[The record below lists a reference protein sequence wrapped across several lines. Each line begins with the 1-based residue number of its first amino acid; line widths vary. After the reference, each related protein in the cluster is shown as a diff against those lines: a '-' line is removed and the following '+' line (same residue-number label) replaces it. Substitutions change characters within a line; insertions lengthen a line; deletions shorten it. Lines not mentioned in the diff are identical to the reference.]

1 MRDMVWTEVLGYIAS
16 AFVAGSL
23 LMVSFVKLRV
33 INLIGSA
40 TFVVYA
46 VLINSIP
53 LLLTNAFISCVNVY
67 HLARIFRAD
76 VSGFSY
82 VSIDSSRREQLQDF
96 LAAYR
101 EDVLRFY
108 PEFALGLAESAFEL
122 GGRIYLAI
130 RNLRAVGFACSMPLD
145 ALKKV
150 EDPDLSNLVDYVNSE
165 LYPER
170 TVYVPVDYIT
180 KKYRDLGLVYKLHD
194 RLLEDLGGNAH
205 FVVSIVE
212 AEARRTRRF
221 LEQSGHVR
229 ARESGAYLLY
239 VKTLR

>member
-1 MRDMVWTEVLGYIAS
+1 MRTMVWTEILGYIAS

-33 INLIGSA
+33 INLVGSV

-53 LLLTNAFISCVNVY
+53 LLLTNAFISCVNIY

-82 VSIDSSRREQLQDF
+82 VSIDSSRREQLQEF
-96 LAAYR
+96 IAAYR

-108 PEFALGLAESAFEL
+108 PEFALRFAESAFDM

-130 RNLRAVGFACSMPLD
+130 RNLRAVGFACSVPLD
-145 ALKKV
+145 ALKGV
-150 EDPDLSNLVDYVNSE
+150 EDPALSELVDYVNSE
-165 LYPER
+165 LYPDR

-180 KKYRDLGLVYKLHD
+180 KKYRDLGLVHKLHD
-194 RLLEDLGGNAH
+194 RLVEDLGEHAH
-205 FVVSIVE
+205 FAVSIVE
-212 AEARRTRRF
+212 AESKNTRRF
-221 LEQSGHVR
+221 LERSGHVL
-229 ARESGAYLLY
+229 AHESGTYRLY